1 MQPINRILI
10 GFIAF
15 CATLGA
21 ALGIFLYISLLP
33 HITLIGWIVAALVA
47 LGLGCTGALM
57 FTFTLHKIGHWR
69 IHTNVVA
76 VGEVVAVRNED
87 GTWTHLSAQ
96 HVAAGVPR
104 MLPAPKDEALVEPD
118 EQDII
123 DVYNDGHSTLEQ
135 IAESFGLKYH
145 RIQRIIAD
153 AKKHGLIH
161 RK

>member
-57 FTFTLHKIGHWR
+57 FTFTLHKIARWR
-69 IHTNVVA
+69 IHRNVIA
-76 VGEVVAVRNED
+76 VGEYLVYRDPDTGKFE
-87 GTWTHLSAQ
+87 HLSAE
-96 HVAAGVPR
+96 HERAKVPQIPQVTVTEEGP
-104 MLPAPKDEALVEPD
+104 LPSEAYVILD
-118 EQDII
+118 MHRQGIG
-123 DVYNDGHSTLEQ
+123 YKK
-135 IAESFGLKYH
+135 IAEATRWTEYKVRQLCNQVDGKP
-145 RIQRIIAD
+145 
-153 AKKHGLIH
+153 
-161 RK
+161 